1 MNAEEPSPQLLL
13 AAYAHGIFPMAD
25 ENGEIAWFS
34 PDPRTIFDLDNF
46 HVPRTLRQIYRQ
58 RRFRL
63 SIDEAFPE
71 VIAACADR
79 PEGTWISEEIK
90 AAYTRL
96 HQLGFA
102 HSIEAWQGEKLA
114 GGLYGVA
121 IGGAFFGES
130 MFHRASNASKVA
142 LVYLVERMR
151 AGGFSLLD
159 SQFTTQHL
167 RQFGTIEIP
176 RREYFRR
183 LDRAL
188 RQNGVLREE

>member
-1 MNAEEPSPQLLL
+1 
-13 AAYAHGIFPMAD
+13 
-25 ENGEIAWFS
+25 
-34 PDPRTIFDLDNF
+34 
-46 HVPRTLRQIYRQ
+46 
-58 RRFRL
+58 
-63 SIDEAFPE
+63 
-71 VIAACADR
+71 
-79 PEGTWISEEIK
+79 
-90 AAYTRL
+90 
-96 HQLGFA
+96 
-102 HSIEAWQGEKLA
+102 
-114 GGLYGVA
+114 
-121 IGGAFFGES
+121 